1 LVLLA
6 LKKRLE
12 NWFFAAHE
20 EPMSLSCLACN
31 QTDLQRVRRY
41 RLDTSY
47 GREVFGDAWL
57 HMCKMCGL
65 VQMVPRPAPRT
76 VADNYVQDYRR
87 GGLYGSD
94 VADANKF
101 PKDNLFYYNRGL
113 SIAELISPH
122 IGKANPQI
130 LDIGAGFGHILH
142 AFGQRHPRSRRLAI
156 EFSDIC
162 VQHLTSLGVQVFT
175 QPVEEVLPRMEQR
188 FDVIV
193 LSHVF
198 EHLLDPRGIL
208 DLIHASLAPDGVLYI
223 EVPNIPAE
231 SLLRYP
237 DHVWAPRFDEPHI
250 TFFSALTL
258 RQMLTSASFEPVF
271 CDTAGA
277 EYTNISWLRFH
288 LPHWRWFLQRLIP
301 PPLFHWLR
309 RQKFTQPI
317 RVPERV
323 ESFYQYGGFRI
334 WIRSISRKKTKP

>member
-1 LVLLA
+1 
-6 LKKRLE
+6 
-12 NWFFAAHE
+12 
-20 EPMSLSCLACN
+20 MSLACLACK
-31 QTDLQRVRRY
+31 QRHATRVRRY
-41 RLDTSY
+41 RLDTRY

-57 HMCKMCGL
+57 HQCCACGL
-65 VQMVPRPAPRT
+65 VQIVPRPEPQAL
-76 VADNYVQDYRR
+76 ADYYVRDYRR

-101 PKDNLFYYNRGL
+101 PKDNLFYYNRGQ
-113 SIAELISPH
+113 SIAELVGRH
-122 IGKANPQI
+122 IHKEKPQI
-130 LDIGAGFGHILH
+130 LDIGAGYGHILH
-142 AFGQRHPRSRRLAI
+142 AFGQRHPGSKRLAI
-156 EFSDIC
+156 EFSDVC

-175 QPVEEVLPRMEQR
+175 KPVEEVLPRMEGR

-198 EHLLDPRGIL
+198 EHLLDPRGML

-223 EVPNIPAE
+223 EVPNISAE

-250 TFFSALTL
+250 TFFSASTL
-258 RQMLTSASFEPVF
+258 RQMLASAGFEPVF

-277 EYTNISWLRFH
+277 EYMNISWLRFH

-309 RQKFTQPI
+309 RQKFTQAI

-323 ESFYQYGGFRI
+323 ESFYHYGGFRI